1 MCFHVTTQCFDTY
14 CKNYVY
20 YFTSRC
26 LNTVMLLQILSKFV
40 TQHVADYVTK
50 VDALSLHHVRHF
62 SKLIIY
68 CHFCL
73 RCIHCFIIGCIMSNS
88 CHKIGL
94 FYVYRPKCSVT
105 KLYPLSSHVTK
116 LDPLSSHVTKL
127 QVLSLHVCFW
137 LFLTFSSYVLSI
149 YSSFYVY

>member
-1 MCFHVTTQCFDTY
+1 
-14 CKNYVY
+14 
-20 YFTSRC
+20 
-26 LNTVMLLQILSKFV
+26 MLLQILSKFV

-127 QVLSLHVCFW
+127 QVLSLHVCFLVISYIFQLRIFN
-137 LFLTFSSYVLSI
+137 LFFLLCLLAAPCCKAVI
-149 YSSFYVY
+149 